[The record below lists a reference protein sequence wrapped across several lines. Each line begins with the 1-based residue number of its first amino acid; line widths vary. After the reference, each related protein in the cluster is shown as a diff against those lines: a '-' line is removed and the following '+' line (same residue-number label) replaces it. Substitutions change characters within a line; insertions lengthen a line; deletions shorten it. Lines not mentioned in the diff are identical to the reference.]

1 MKMILKIL
9 TLSKLTALL
18 LIACSNS
25 DEGPMPP
32 SNLVIDVQ
40 VSNDKS
46 GKVTFTASADN
57 ASNYVF
63 FFGEDL
69 TALGVE
75 SSIGQVEHTYTK
87 SGTYNA
93 RILAYSTEDLFI
105 SETVEVV
112 VETNIAEGTY
122 LLVWSDEFEMPGAPD
137 NSKWT
142 YDIGTGQDGWG
153 NQELQYYTDRSEN
166 VIIEDGM
173 LKIIAKRENYEGS
186 NFTST
191 RLKTQGL
198 YNFTYGKVEI
208 RAKLPAGGG
217 TWPAFW
223 LLGSDIDQVGWPACG
238 EIDIMEQT
246 GGDKG
251 KVSAALHS
259 PASFGATENFRE
271 TVLETA
277 TEEFHVYGMEWTNGA
292 ITFSIDGSDFYNFS
306 PSQKNASTWPFSK
319 PFFII
324 LNIAMGG
331 TLGGTVPGDFTEST
345 MEIDYVR
352 VYQQ

>member
-1 MKMILKIL
+1 MTVL
-9 TLSKLTALL
+9 TLITSL
-18 LIACSNS
+18 LIACGNS

-32 SNLVIDVQ
+32 SNLMIDVQ

-57 ASNYVF
+57 ATNYVF
-63 FFGEDL
+63 FFGENL

-75 SSIGQVEHTYTK
+75 SSSGQVEHTYTK

-122 LLVWSDEFEMPGAPD
+122 LLVWADEFDTPGAPD
-137 NSKWT
+137 DSKWT

-166 VIIEDGM
+166 VIVEDGM
-173 LKIIAKRENYEGS
+173 LKIIAKREDFEDS
-186 NFTST
+186 EFTST

-198 YNFTYGKVEI
+198 YDFTYGKVEI

-223 LLGSDIDQVGWPACG
+223 LLGSDIEQVGWPACG

-246 GGDKG
+246 GDDKT
-251 KVSAALHS
+251 KVSAALHT
-259 PASFGATENFRE
+259 PASFGATVNFRE
-271 TVLETA
+271 TELETA
-277 TEEFHVYGMEWTNGA
+277 ADEFHIYGMEWTNEI
-292 ITFSIDGSDFYNFS
+292 ITFSVDGNDFYNFS
-306 PSQKNASTWPFSK
+306 PSPKTAETWPFSK
-319 PFFII
+319 PFFLIF
-324 LNIAMGG
+324 NIAMGG
-331 TLGGTVPGDFTEST
+331 TLGGTVPANFTEST
-345 MEIDYVR
+345 MEVDYVR